1 MRSKQSAGFDQ
12 SLAKAYRQP
21 SELQRRLSRD
31 KTRKA
36 KDRVEAEIAQ
46 ILKPRWV
53 SRVVSVA
60 LVGKEPGE
68 LRLPY
73 RTKPK
78 ARAGLE
84 EEIFGKRVLFTDK
97 GTEVASTA
105 QVVADYRSQEA
116 AEADFRQMKDP
127 KVVSFSPMFH
137 WTDQKIRVHVFYR
150 VLDLAFARL
159 MAREAE
165 RSGLHLSVREL
176 LSELA
181 CVQETVLLYQGEGK
195 RPRARR
201 VLTEMSAAQ
210 RRLYDLF
217 GLDAYA
223 ARKP

>member
-1 MRSKQSAGFDQ
+1 
-12 SLAKAYRQP
+12 LAKAYRQP
-21 SELQRRLSRD
+21 SELQRRLSRG

-36 KDRVEAEIAQ
+36 KDSVEAEIAQ

-68 LRLPY
+68 LRLRY

-127 KVVSFSPMFH
+127 KVVSPSRRCSIGPTRRSQCTCSTACSTWLSPGS
-137 WTDQKIRVHVFYR
+137 WPEK
-150 VLDLAFARL
+150 
-159 MAREAE
+159 
-165 RSGLHLSVREL
+165 LSAL
-176 LSELA
+176 GS
-181 CVQETVLLYQGEGK
+181 T
-195 RPRARR
+195 
-201 VLTEMSAAQ
+201 
-210 RRLYDLF
+210 
-217 GLDAYA
+217 
-223 ARKP
+223 